1 MLRDELWCK
10 YDIEWCDHGR
20 QALTRVV
27 HAEAGRMP
35 FVGLHP
41 PDKDGELYWV
51 DDGIDDKAEELYI
64 ERSYAKPLPLT
75 NKDLLELA
83 RELNEWCRER

>member
-10 YDIEWCDHGR
+10 YDIEGCDHGR

-27 HAEAGRMP
+27 HAEQLP
-35 FVGLHP
+35 FVELHP
-41 PDKDGELYWV
+41 PDEDGELYWI
-51 DDGIDDKAEELYI
+51 DEGIDDKAEELFI